1 MLNFINNM
9 HQGQRIVLSNSFD
22 FDTAQINCIT
32 SVFNEIFTIM
42 DTSLVVRK
50 LVIQKYLQKLTQSD
64 IAQQLNVCQST
75 VSRLI
80 SRYKSS
86 GTLTALRKGKCGR
99 KRLLSARTDRLLAR
113 ASKKNPRATAAD
125 IQKTVGGDA
134 NMVSLC
140 TIKRSLRRSDRLA
153 YRPNKSPQ
161 WNASQM
167 RVRLQWCLE
176 HRYMSI
182 EDWKKVS

>member
-1 MLNFINNM
+1 
-9 HQGQRIVLSNSFD
+9 
-22 FDTAQINCIT
+22 
-32 SVFNEIFTIM
+32 M
-42 DTSLVVRK
+42 DTSLAVRK
-50 LVIQKYLQKLTQSD
+50 LVIEKSLQGLTQSE
-64 IAQQLNVCQST
+64 IAQQLNLCQST

-80 SRYKSS
+80 ARYKSS
-86 GTLTALRKGKCGR
+86 GTLTPLRKGKCGR

-140 TIKRSLRRSDRLA
+140 TIKRSDRLA
-153 YRPNKSPQ
+153 YRPNQSPH
-161 WNASQM
+161 WKPSQM

-182 EDWKKVS
+182 EDWKNVI